1 MPDIY
6 TSTWM
11 NLSGGAPLRCNVHGS
26 DSVRLLIGEGST
38 TCELEFDADGM
49 HSLAA
54 AVSAAASEMEAL
66 YEKEEAERE
75 KAAAASCTESVVQCA
90 QRSEGVVQC

>member
-49 HSLAA
+49 RSLAEA
-54 AVSAAASEMEAL
+54 ASAAAAAMEAL
-66 YEKEEAERE
+66 YEQEEAERV
-75 KAAAASCTESVVQCA
+75 AAEHHVPGRHHLLPLDA
-90 QRSEGVVQC
+90 